1 VSVRLSH
8 RSKTFTHHERYD
20 DLIIQPLTA
29 DDNLGAKYVMYAAY
43 SGPRRSCRV
52 IPGTPS

>member
-1 VSVRLSH
+1 M
-8 RSKTFTHHERYD
+8 
-20 DLIIQPLTA
+20 LIIQPLTA